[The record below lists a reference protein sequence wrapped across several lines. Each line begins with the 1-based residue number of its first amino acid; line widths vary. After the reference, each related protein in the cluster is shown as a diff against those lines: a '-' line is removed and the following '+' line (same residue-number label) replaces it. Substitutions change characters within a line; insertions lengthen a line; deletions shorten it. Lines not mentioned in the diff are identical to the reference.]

1 MTESESSPSSRLAA
15 EWRLIANALG
25 LRLIAPASILL
36 PSGDRVNADALL
48 LDFGGPKGMVLVTDY
63 KIIRPYRDTLPE
75 AGYGFSV
82 LSDPTSTEIEIPPQ
96 LDDIIDVLRDW
107 GWAGAPENEPT
118 WLRAK

>member
-1 MTESESSPSSRLAA
+1 MTESASSPSSRLAA

-25 LRLIAPASILL
+25 LRLTAPASILL

-48 LDFGGPKGMVLVTDY
+48 LDFGGPKGMVLVTDDN
-63 KIIRPYRDTLPE
+63 IVWPHREALLE

-82 LSDPTSTEIEIPPQ
+82 LSEPRTSIEIPRE
-96 LDDIIDVLRDW
+96 LDDVIDVLRDW

-118 WLRAK
+118 WLRAN